1 MLQNASRIS
10 QSFAGGCNYARPPG
24 AKDTE
29 SISSIIRDLHLLPRA
44 RIIRIITISHD
55 PYEAKAKADRVWV
68 LGGRR
73 VFSPAGR

>member
-1 MLQNASRIS
+1 
-10 QSFAGGCNYARPPG
+10 
-24 AKDTE
+24 
-29 SISSIIRDLHLLPRA
+29 LHLLPRDQ
-44 RIIRIITISHD
+44 IIRIITISHG